1 MSLSYEVPRTWAL
14 GSGASRKGM
23 RACSLRGKV
32 GIVSI
37 FVIIKLGLEL
47 LLMGESGLQGHCGTL
62 LPYRLQV
69 K

>member
-1 MSLSYEVPRTWAL
+1 
-14 GSGASRKGM
+14 M
-23 RACSLRGKV
+23 RACCLRSKV

-47 LLMGESGLQGHCGTL
+47 LLMGESGLRGHCGTL